1 MSDNRVTGEEIWH
14 TPLTGIDVGG
24 AKIDGAL
31 VQKKLG
37 VRENRRGKIRKVD
50 KIGLR

>member
-1 MSDNRVTGEEIWH
+1 MASFLSVNFLA
-14 TPLTGIDVGG
+14 TPLAEIDVGG

-37 VRENRRGKIRKVD
+37 VHENRRGKIRKVD